1 MVLAGL
7 GTTALRCG
15 MLGPGIAKAA
25 EQGTDVPIV
34 VYSVSAAS

>member
-7 GTTALRCG
+7 GTTVFRCG

-34 VYSVSAAS
+34 VYSVSSAS